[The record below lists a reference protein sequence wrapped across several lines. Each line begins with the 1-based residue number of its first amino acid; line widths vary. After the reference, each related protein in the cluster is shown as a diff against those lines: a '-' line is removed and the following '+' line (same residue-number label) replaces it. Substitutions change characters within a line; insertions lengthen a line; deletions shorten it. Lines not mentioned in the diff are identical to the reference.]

1 MSFVHADKV
10 PAEILGW
17 GEELAAIRHEV
28 HSQPEL
34 GFDTEKTVARI
45 VKVLSGWGIENIDT
59 ELVKGGVIV
68 VVDGERPGKTQVRDD
83 THPDRE
89 TDGAHAQHIPPPYRP
104 S

>member
-1 MSFVHADKV
+1 MQFVHADKV

-45 VKVLSGWGIENIDT
+45 VKVLSGWGIENQSPCAPKLT
-59 ELVKGGVIV
+59 RLGWRTRPTSLGGAAVPAMHMPAVTTGIRR
-68 VVDGERPGKTQVRDD
+68 G
-83 THPDRE
+83 
-89 TDGAHAQHIPPPYRP
+89 
-104 S
+104 